1 MNTINELDNK
11 VEAISS
17 NVTNEMNI
25 PNPKNFENQ
34 MHKDPLNEANKY
46 LAKQDVYEIFKVKN
60 TKKENVI
67 FMN

>member
-17 NVTNEMNI
+17 NVKNEMDI

-60 TKKENVI
+60 KKRKRILIN
-67 FMN
+67 

>member
-17 NVTNEMNI
+17 NVKNEMDI

-60 TKKENVI
+60 KKRKHILIN
-67 FMN
+67 